1 MDPITFTGADE
12 EEPFRSNLAILE
24 MHYGTSVPGA
34 CEWHLSNW
42 GGHFLEW
49 VLAQSSAVRQVFRCT
64 RLFTRRK
71 ANQSGRPKWR
81 QAWTF
86 YGLKTTRC
94 CPMPPSTGETLTVAT
109 SYATQTPASGEP
121 RPSGRPGKLLTR
133 LTQLLGGLRS

>member
-49 VLAQSSAVRQVFRCT
+49 VCHVIFGDRCLRNHQQSDKFFGAPDSSRDE
-64 RLFTRRK
+64 RRTSQGVQNGDK
-71 ANQSGRPKWR
+71 LGRFM
-81 QAWTF
+81 A
-86 YGLKTTRC
+86 
-94 CPMPPSTGETLTVAT
+94 
-109 SYATQTPASGEP
+109 
-121 RPSGRPGKLLTR
+121 
-133 LTQLLGGLRS
+133 